1 MIRVYLNGEDGAVGF
16 EELVEVVDVAA
27 AGKIAYEQLAR
38 PRPPRPPPLPGT
50 GTLLLIILVALPAPP
65 RGIAARPPL
74 LLLLILLIVVV
85 RLRCLRTRPPTPLL
99 LRFEHQ
105 WPRAG
110 SPLREAE
117 ETGGGEGEAVA
128 VEVEV
133 EVERRGR
140 RRGGGGGEVAG
151 MERVGEVV
159 VEEGV
164 VGGGSH
170 GWGG

>member
-1 MIRVYLNGEDGAVGF
+1 MRVAM
-16 EELVEVVDVAA
+16 
-27 AGKIAYEQLAR
+27 R
-38 PRPPRPPPLPGT
+38 MSSST
-50 GTLLLIILVALPAPP
+50 VALRMSLSMQEVLAP
-65 RGIAARPPL
+65 
-74 LLLLILLIVVV
+74 V
-85 RLRCLRTRPPTPLL
+85 
-99 LRFEHQ
+99 
-105 WPRAG
+105 
-110 SPLREAE
+110 
-117 ETGGGEGEAVA
+117 VA

-140 RRGGGGGEVAG
+140 RRGGGGGEVTG

>member
-1 MIRVYLNGEDGAVGF
+1 M
-16 EELVEVVDVAA
+16 
-27 AGKIAYEQLAR
+27 
-38 PRPPRPPPLPGT
+38 
-50 GTLLLIILVALPAPP
+50 
-65 RGIAARPPL
+65 
-74 LLLLILLIVVV
+74 
-85 RLRCLRTRPPTPLL
+85 
-99 LRFEHQ
+99 
-105 WPRAG
+105 
-110 SPLREAE
+110 
-117 ETGGGEGEAVA
+117 A

-140 RRGGGGGEVAG
+140 RRGGGGGEVTG